1 MSVTGR
7 WHVLLASGAVA
18 AFVAIGSNDA
28 AAQCGAKRSTC
39 SDCHDGAHAGRAAE
53 APWHADHSFA
63 DLCVACHGGRGDQ
76 AAEPAAHEGLG
87 DPRDLA
93 KCGACHAGAQA
104 LLARYAPTAASI
116 RDAGADASLTGSG
129 GAPPRAPSPHG
140 EPGANLVLAGL
151 VGVVALLAAGVVVRQ
166 ERLRAASS
174 RSAVSKT

>member
-1 MSVTGR
+1 MRR
-7 WHVLLASGAVA
+7 WRKLATSCLAA
-18 AFVAIGSNDA
+18 AFLALGSNDA

-39 SDCHDGAHAGRAAE
+39 SDCHDGAHAARAAE

-63 DLCVACHGGRGDQ
+63 DLCVGCHGGRGDQ

-93 KCGACHAGAQA
+93 KCSACHADANA
-104 LLARYAPTAASI
+104 LLARYAPTAASV
-116 RDAGADASLTGSG
+116 RDGGADAAPTGSG
-129 GAPPRAPSPHG
+129 APSPRAPSPHG
-140 EPGANLVLAGL
+140 DPGPNLVLAGL

-174 RSAVSKT
+174 RSAVSKV